1 MPDDDRTALQ
11 NELAEAIAKS
21 GRTRDSL
28 DGTLRKM
35 LDTKG
40 KPLWDIERGRTRRPG
55 PRMLRAIEQVLGY
68 EADYLV
74 DLVHPREVAETS
86 SKQQVAIRTAAGHA
100 PTAAE
105 QPRVHTADA
114 GETVGIVQ
122 LDLSLSMGPGHDIED
137 FVESDII
144 GFDASVLRGLT
155 RTPADR
161 LRFVTGI
168 GTSHEPKFQSGDQF
182 LININERAITRID
195 GYYWI
200 TFEGG
205 AHGLKRLRP
214 VSGGRVLIMSDNKED
229 YPPYEVEASEIR
241 IEGRAIWFA
250 RGL

>member
-1 MPDDDRTALQ
+1 MTADE
-11 NELAEAIAKS
+11 ELEGVRLYDALMAIKPASLPETEWAEAAGINRGFFGNLKTKS
-21 GRTRDSL
+21 KNPRRD
-28 DGTLRKM
+28 TLNKLLRHI
-35 LDTKG
+35 G
-40 KPLWDIERGRTRRPG
+40 KS
-55 PRMLRAIEQVLGY
+55 
-68 EADYLV
+68 EADLKPAPPAPKPGGRIALV
-74 DLVHPREVAETS
+74 EPVKRP
-86 SKQQVAIRTAAGHA
+86 AAGHG

-105 QPRVHTADA
+105 QPRVHTVDA
-114 GETVGIVQ
+114 GETVGILQ

-144 GFDASVLRGLT
+144 GFDASVLRGIT

-168 GTSHEPKFQSGDQF
+168 GTSHEPRFQSGDQF
-182 LININERAITRID
+182 MININERAITRID

-229 YPPYEVEASEIR
+229 YPPYEVDAGEIR